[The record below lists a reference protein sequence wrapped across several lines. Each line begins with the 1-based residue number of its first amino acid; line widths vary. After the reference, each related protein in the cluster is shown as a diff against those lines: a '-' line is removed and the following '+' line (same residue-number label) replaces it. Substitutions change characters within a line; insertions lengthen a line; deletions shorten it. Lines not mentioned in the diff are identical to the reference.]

1 MNTFTPILAQASAN
15 QEAAAYGALLFDVAA
30 FGIILVAASVVMGI
44 VTLIGMWKVFA
55 KAGQPGWAV
64 LIPVYNFIVLLRIA
78 GLPWY
83 WVFTSLIV
91 LIPIL
96 RLIYYLAYFVG
107 VFAVLGAAAMVFTG
121 AGNLDHLLELLL
133 NAGFGD
139 RLLEL
144 ALIAGFGM
152 ILVAAWVV
160 WVHHRISTR
169 FGQGVG
175 FTIGLTLLGPIF
187 WLILG
192 FGSSKYVGEQPAQA

>member
-1 MNTFTPILAQASAN
+1 MHTLTTILAQASGNDAAVATGV
-15 QEAAAYGALLFDVAA
+15 AAAIMAFFAA
-30 FGIILVAASVVMGI
+30 FFLVFVVIGI

-64 LIPVYNFIVLLRIA
+64 LIPVYNFIILLRIA

-83 WVFTSLIV
+83 WVFTPLIV

-96 RLIYYLAYFVG
+96 GAIAYLV
-107 VFAVLGAAAMVFTG
+107 
-121 AGNLDHLLELLL
+121 
-133 NAGFGD
+133 
-139 RLLEL
+139 
-144 ALIAGFGM
+144 
-152 ILVAAWVV
+152 WVV
-160 WVHHRISTR
+160 WVHHRISTN

-175 FTIGLTLLGPIF
+175 YTIGLTLLAPIF

>member
-1 MNTFTPILAQASAN
+1 MHTLTPILAQASAN
-15 QEAAAYGALLFDVAA
+15 QEAATVAFGAALAA
-30 FGIILVAASVVMGI
+30 FIAAFFLVFIVIGI
-44 VTLIGMWKVFA
+44 VALIGMWKTFA

-64 LIPVYNFIVLLRIA
+64 LIPIYNIIVLLRVA

-83 WVFTSLIV
+83 WVFAPFVAI
-91 LIPIL
+91 IPIL
-96 RLIYYLAYFVG
+96 GWIAYLVW
-107 VFAVLGAAAMVFTG
+107 
-121 AGNLDHLLELLL
+121 
-133 NAGFGD
+133 
-139 RLLEL
+139 
-144 ALIAGFGM
+144 I
-152 ILVAAWVV
+152 V